1 MNKNIEKRRQP
12 RMQLNGYTA
21 DIIQDGF
28 VYTATVQDASL
39 KGVQL
44 YDLPTRFT
52 VCKGEQFT
60 IIVSNFSDSMHYK
73 LAVHSKWRRK
83 NGRSVA
89 IGFHV
94 VNAPAAWKQLINMSM
109 PENNLESP
117 EEDIWGQYASA
128 KV

>member
-1 MNKNIEKRRQP
+1 MYKNIEKRLQP

-39 KGVQL
+39 KGIQL
-44 YDLPTRFT
+44 SDLPSRFT

-60 IIVSNFSDSMHYK
+60 IIVSNLFASMHYK

-83 NGRSVA
+83 KGRSVL
-89 IGFHV
+89 IGFYV
-94 VNAPAAWKQLINMSM
+94 VNAPASWRQLINMSM
-109 PENNLESP
+109 SENNFECP
-117 EEDIWGQYASA
+117 EEDIWGQYAS
-128 KV
+128 V